1 MKDPKLTHTF
11 TFNPQDNGGEQ
22 LILTTKWYDN
32 GDNEVF
38 TFQELSLESYYNS
51 ASFHLSGAQITPET
65 LRKLAN
71 ELEQAQNKLNQ

>member
-1 MKDPKLTHTF
+1 MKDPKLTHAF

-38 TFQELSLESYYNS
+38 TIQELSLE
-51 ASFHLSGAQITPET
+51 
-65 LRKLAN
+65 
-71 ELEQAQNKLNQ
+71 